1 MAKGRT
7 VKYKS
12 KYDSPT
18 IETKT
23 NRSRIMAAF
32 LAIILGGA
40 GIHKFYLG
48 KAGWG
53 IIYLLFSWT
62 FIPIILGFFEGII
75 YLTMSD
81 DSFEAKY
88 S

>member
-1 MAKGRT
+1 MATRS

-12 KYDSPT
+12 EFNSPT
-18 IETKT
+18 IETRT
-23 NRSRIMAAF
+23 NRRRIMAAF
-32 LAIILGGA
+32 LAIVFGGA

-62 FIPIILGFFEGII
+62 FIPMLVGFVEGIG
-75 YLTMSD
+75 YLFMSD
-81 DSFEAKY
+81 KSFEFKY